1 MKLALTS
8 VLLLL
13 TFAIAATATP
23 VEPCT
28 PGQTTPGPGTVVA
41 QSGCCMFGGGMCGCD
56 QGRVRCCDGRLSSN
70 CRC

>member
-28 PGQTTPGPGTVVA
+28 PGQTTPA
-41 QSGCCMFGGGMCGCD
+41 AC
-56 QGRVRCCDGRLSSN
+56 
-70 CRC
+70 

>member
-1 MKLALTS
+1 MTRHPRASRDKGVAMKLALTS

-28 PGQTTPGPGTVVA
+28 PGQTTPA
-41 QSGCCMFGGGMCGCD
+41 AC
-56 QGRVRCCDGRLSSN
+56 
-70 CRC
+70 